1 LTVARKSARRTST
14 YHAESSAGQRR
25 GSSRGQTSPTKPV
38 NRLAVLVL
46 AVIVV
51 VVTVIAA
58 DAVFGAV
65 FGSSS
70 STSSP
75 AVAGETVVQGNGG
88 HWTNVT
94 PDRLAQMMEHKDFT
108 LVNVKTPYI
117 GEIDGTDLY
126 IPYDQLAARVSELPA
141 DRAAKILVYCRSG
154 AESAQAAQTLLDLGY
169 TNVWNLDGGMNAWTG
184 SGRTL
189 VNLNRQ

>member
-1 LTVARKSARRTST
+1 MARKARRDTSR
-14 YHAESSAGQRR
+14 SRPDRSGGQRR
-25 GSSRGQTSPTKPV
+25 GNRREPVKPASTAS
-38 NRLAVLVL
+38 RLAVVAL
-46 AVIVV
+46 AIVVV

-58 DAVFGAV
+58 DVAFGALTSS
-65 FGSSS
+65 GSG
-70 STSSP
+70 SSP

-117 GEIDGTDLY
+117 GEISGTDLY
-126 IPYDQLAARVSELPA
+126 VPYDQLAARASELPA
-141 DRAAKILVYCRSG
+141 GKGAKILVYCRSG
-154 AESAQAAQTLLDLGY
+154 VESAQAAQTLLGLGY
-169 TNVWNLDGGMNAWTG
+169 TNVWNLDGGMNAWQT